1 MVFYLE
7 GQIGNRVWSN
17 PFDTLQDEDG
27 TSDSMQ
33 IDKPAQEARSGKHT
47 GINKRKQTRGKIQPQ
62 TASTQV
68 DDVEMEVERP
78 PLRDRPS
85 GLKIKIKLGG
95 VYNGTMESAPYTPPE
110 DDFAM
115 MVERDTTDDDSDEE
129 GSTSEEYS
137 EEESVFAGQEDSY
150 AFPEY
155 GEDESEDSDD
165 ADNADELP
173 RNTSIKDLAR
183 SFFMD
188 SPPEAMVTEP
198 LSNHVRFSP
207 LPSPAMSVFPTNPLD
222 SGIFDDTDYMPALS
236 PPDEQTGSSSEDE
249 DEAATEFMDTLD
261 YGRLKMSNTS
271 TKRVNFHPMAYRD
284 AFSPT
289 DLDGSEIDTPATT
302 PRTYCDDEDEPDV
315 PKCGTADEPM
325 DADVADVDDDLQK
338 AVQVLGQLLPDFSD
352 PSESIHGSHRSGLQA
367 TNILESMKILANQQE
382 VVDSPSQSA
391 SSRFSTRRRKSSIGA
406 RDFLRLSLPFPL
418 CPAPSPLQ
426 SPAVPN
432 HLGLD
437 ADVTRYQSLDQMDD
451 ATALRTIDSDKER
464 HAASDMEL
472 LPDLD
477 QQLALAD
484 CELACVCNPEPS
496 NSASMRV
503 DPLSHAAG
511 MDESGTLEDKSGSHE
526 HDLME
531 DMEDRQSW
539 ADLLGP
545 ESVGLEELDNVWGFM
560 NAAVAAVASGQPMR
574 RRKGEADSRSVAS
587 TRSDSSDKTL
597 QQKDIWGAIGV
608 GGVGPSRRI
617 EQARFRK
624 ALLTKAKALVG
635 AKLSTSP
642 SSPRKT
648 QRPEQNA
655 VDEEEAIGLE
665 DVADAFISA
674 WADGDTIL
682 EEDSLDYQSPNA
694 TVADIDEE
702 MTFTAGLYA
711 GSSDDP
717 IGVSPSVLTN
727 SVTLDVV
734 ASPKQDGASKSDTCA
749 KPLHL
754 AAKHA
759 RTASDACPVTSQ
771 ASPVTHI
778 YATHPKVDLPLQAG
792 GSSPASGNS
801 VSNLVTV
808 PGISTRFPIKLPAPP
823 RPNAHARPP
832 AITESDP
839 LKSGPQQNPVAISSD
854 LVSLTSVPWKGPSS
868 CRRFVPD
875 YGSFSCPSGTSP
887 LFANGSHL
895 LHAVNFSAVLRAV
908 KHPDIAEVEEQVQR
922 IPTSVT
928 LRDGPPLANG
938 IWLPMDVAE
947 SEAERVNII
956 PNDLR
961 DLSLRA
967 GLRCQVSDCAS
978 KYL

>member
-1 MVFYLE
+1 MRASVRAGCAPGELISSIERYSGSMLTPFSTYSPALPSSSLVQSAIRAYQRRCATHHPERICLIRKHILAGYAMESRLIPALHPSAAQDGCRRKGMVFYLE
-7 GQIGNRVWSN
+7 GQVGHRVWSN
-17 PFDTLQDEDG
+17 PFDMLQDEDG

-33 IDKPAQEARSGKHT
+33 IDKPAQETRCRKHSGIAK
-47 GINKRKQTRGKIQPQ
+47 GKQTKGKLQPQ
-62 TASTQV
+62 PASTSA

-78 PLRDRPS
+78 PLQDKPS

-95 VYNGTMESAPYTPPE
+95 VYNGTMEPALYTPLA

-115 MVERDTTDDDSDEE
+115 VVERDMTDDDSDDQ
-129 GSTSEEYS
+129 GSSSEDYS
-137 EEESVFAGQEDSY
+137 EEESVFAGREDSY

-165 ADNADELP
+165 ADDADGLP

-188 SPPEAMVTEP
+188 SPPEAIVTEP
-198 LSNHVRFSP
+198 LPNHVRFSP
-207 LPSPAMSVFPTNPLD
+207 LPSPAMSMFPANPLD

-236 PPDEQTGSSSEDE
+236 PPDEQAGSSSDDE

-261 YGRLKMSNTS
+261 YGRLNRNNIS

-315 PKCGTADEPM
+315 PKCEPADGAM
-325 DADVADVDDDLQK
+325 DADAADVDDDLQK

-352 PSESIHGSHRSGLQA
+352 PSESIHGSHNSGFEA
-367 TNILESMKILANQQE
+367 TNTVETMEILANKQD
-382 VVDSPSQSA
+382 VVDNPAQGA
-391 SSRFSTRRRKSSIGA
+391 TSSGIATRRRKTSIGA

-432 HLGLD
+432 QSGLD
-437 ADVTRYQSLDQMDD
+437 ADFTRYHSLDQMDD
-451 ATALRTIDSDKER
+451 ATAIRTTDSDKEK
-464 HAASDMEL
+464 HAASVMEL

-484 CELACVCNPEPS
+484 CELACVCNPEPLTL
-496 NSASMRV
+496 ASMRV
-503 DPLSHAAG
+503 DSLSPAAKT
-511 MDESGTLEDKSGSHE
+511 DESGPIEDNSGNHE

-531 DMEDRQSW
+531 GMEDPQSW

-560 NAAVAAVASGQPMR
+560 NAAVAAVASGQSIR
-574 RRKGEADSRSVAS
+574 RRKGEADSRSIAS

-608 GGVGPSRRI
+608 GGVDPSRRM

-624 ALLTKAKALVG
+624 ALLSKAKALVG

-648 QRPEQNA
+648 QRAEQS
-655 VDEEEAIGLE
+655 VVEEEEAIGLE

-682 EEDSLDYQSPNA
+682 EEDSLDIQSPNA
-694 TVADIDEE
+694 TAVNMDEE

-711 GSSDDP
+711 ESSADS

-727 SVTLDVV
+727 SVALGAV
-734 ASPKQDGASKSDTCA
+734 AVAIQDGPSKSDFSA
-749 KPLHL
+749 KPLHK
-754 AAKHA
+754 AAKHVQ
-759 RTASDACPVTSQ
+759 TALEPCPVILQ
-771 ASPVTHI
+771 AAPVTCTS
-778 YATHPKVDLPLQAG
+778 ATHPPVDLPLQAG
-792 GSSPASGNS
+792 GGSSASGDS
-801 VSNLVTV
+801 ASNLVTV

-823 RPNAHARPP
+823 RPNAHTKPQ
-832 AITESDP
+832 AITESNP
-839 LKSGPQQNPVAISSD
+839 AKSGPQHNPVATSSD

-868 CRRFVPD
+868 CRRIVPD
-875 YGSFSCPSGTSP
+875 YGSF
-887 LFANGSHL
+887 A
-895 LHAVNFSAVLRAV
+895 
-908 KHPDIAEVEEQVQR
+908 
-922 IPTSVT
+922 
-928 LRDGPPLANG
+928 
-938 IWLPMDVAE
+938 
-947 SEAERVNII
+947 
-956 PNDLR
+956 
-961 DLSLRA
+961 
-967 GLRCQVSDCAS
+967 
-978 KYL
+978 